1 MYYQEVSALD
11 GILADQYM
19 LQLLR
24 VKHNVCKWT
33 PTKEHMYYICLLSVS
48 SKWQSWICI
57 LYFWMFSHL
66 SCLHVLIH

>member
-24 VKHNVCKWT
+24 VKHNVCK
-33 PTKEHMYYICLLSVS
+33 
-48 SKWQSWICI
+48 
-57 LYFWMFSHL
+57 
-66 SCLHVLIH
+66 